1 MALVSKKIPNLIN
14 GVSQQPPALRLPSQ
28 AETQENGLSD
38 IVDGLKKRPPVTGL
52 NNLKV
57 PDSTY
62 VEGTNLV
69 DSSVV
74 LVPLSESVLS
84 SSYIHTYKRSTDE
97 QYTVIYEA
105 GQTTPRLNVFDINGN
120 LRHRSGI
127 GNWDNA
133 GASLAIPTDD
143 SNGDKTDSLA
153 TQQAALQAYFGTAA
167 AKDIQTTTVAD
178 YSFMVNT
185 KKVVAKDTSSATGDA
200 LRPWEGLF
208 YFKSMAY
215 ISKTQAY
222 VRDNPVSG
230 GNLVTSGHVYTFD
243 GSESEEGITL
253 RTGLAA
259 DHISGRATHNGA
271 YATDA
276 SNNSLTSQMS
286 FSGNYVRGGAISQP
300 FFTVSNAVDNF
311 NITIT
316 DDNGGRNAFA
326 HKDAVA
332 SFTTL
337 PKFCDDGFVIQV
349 NGDNQK
355 KEDDFYVRFTGSN
368 TSGTWK
374 ECAQPSRPS
383 QPVYHNLDNTTM
395 PHTLSQNSNGSFT
408 FSSKVFDERKCGD
421 EETNPFPSFVGQ
433 SISNIFFHRNRL
445 GFISGE
451 NVIFSEANGYFNFF
465 RVTVRS
471 LLDSAPIDIAISQ
484 DEVADLKQAVPSQKA
499 LLLFTDLSQFTLSSE
514 TLLTA
519 SEVSIE
525 LGTKFDCDLNVAP
538 VSSGTSVFFATRNG
552 DFSGLRE
559 YRIEAGSDDTADA
572 PSITAHIPKYI
583 KGGIKILEASSN
595 NNTVLVVGDDDE
607 SKMYVYR
614 HHEIDKERVQSSW
627 STWTFDH
634 DICHAYFNNDVV
646 YLIFK
651 NGIFGSLSLKGVKEQ
666 TRVLNI
672 PRTHSVETLNTI
684 PKTRDQ
690 YGTEIFDT
698 RHLPLVP
705 ATIASYDNFQYVG
718 WNNYNYMHNNS
729 GEAYEIKLSQAYVYT
744 SGTNSPS
751 GRVWFKAGT
760 FNDAEG
766 NFDASLAPSFVTFS
780 QGSTSIKYELNPD
793 TWAEVGNHKT
803 FSHVLNNNYCV
814 AYNGVA
820 GALPPTTPDAFM
832 VVDGQTRQ
840 VATWWKEF
848 VNNTTHPQYSIFD
861 YPPKSVTFTTTDSSL
876 LDYKVTL
883 DSNDGFGAITTL
895 ADVQNRCV
903 SPPNADT
910 EFVSPEGTL
919 IAKGISTEAIA
930 KVVAYLGAAQEIDGA
945 AQDNTLIVGQPY
957 VFKYELSEQVFTPTA
972 GDTTDLGRFQLR
984 NITFSYS
991 DANKFDVTVDTPYRD
1006 AKVTKFTGRILGD
1019 INNTLGYSVQD
1030 AEGDIRVGVA
1040 AKAEDAKITITNP
1053 YHNQAIF
1060 QHAEWEG
1067 LVHLRNKRI

>member
-38 IVDGLKKRPPVTGL
+38 IVVGLKKRPPVAGL

-62 VEGTNLV
+62 VEGTDLV
-69 DSSVV
+69 DPSVV

-84 SSYIHTYKRSTDE
+84 SSYIHSYKRSTDE
-97 QYTVIYEA
+97 QYTIIYEA
-105 GQTTPRLNVFDINGN
+105 GEATPRLNVFDINGN
-120 LRHRSGI
+120 LVHRSGI
-127 GNWDNA
+127 GNWA
-133 GASLAIPTDD
+133 GNGAALAVPTDD

-153 TQQAALQAYFGTAA
+153 TQQAAIQAYFGTATA
-167 AKDIQTTTVAD
+167 EDIQTTTVAD
-178 YSFMVNT
+178 NSFMVNT
-185 KKVVAKDTSSATGDA
+185 KKVVAKDTSNATGNN

-215 ISKTQAY
+215 ISKTEAE
-222 VRDNPVSG
+222 VRDNSVSG
-230 GNLVTSGHVYTFD
+230 GNLITRGHVYTMD
-243 GSESEEGITL
+243 GSESTEGISL

-259 DHISGRATHNGA
+259 DHISGRASHPDA
-271 YATDA
+271 YSTDEYGV
-276 SNNSLTSQMS
+276 SLTSQMS
-286 FSGNYVRGGAISQP
+286 FSGNYIRGGDVSLP
-300 FFTVSNAVDNF
+300 FFTVSNAVNNF
-311 NITIT
+311 NISMT

-332 SFTTL
+332 NFITL
-337 PKFCDDGFVIQV
+337 PKYCDDGFVIQV

-355 KEDDFYVRFTGSN
+355 KEDDFYVRFTGSS
-368 TSGTWK
+368 TAGTWK
-374 ECAQPSRPS
+374 ECAKPSRPS
-383 QPVYHNLDNTTM
+383 QPAYHAFDNATM

-421 EETNPFPSFVGQ
+421 DETNPFPSFVGQ
-433 SISNIFFHRNRL
+433 TISNIFFHRNRL

-451 NVIFSEANGYFNFF
+451 NVVFSESNGYFNFF

-484 DEVADLKQAVPSQKA
+484 DEVADLKQVVPSQKA

-538 VSSGTSVFFATRNG
+538 VSSGTSVYFATRNG

-559 YRIEAGSDDTADA
+559 YGIEAGSEDTADA

-583 KGGIKILEASSN
+583 KGRVKLLEASSN
-595 NNTVLVVGDDDE
+595 NNTVLVVGDDDQ

-634 DICHAYFNNDVV
+634 DICHAYFNNDLV

-651 NGIFGSLSLKGVKEQ
+651 NGIFGSLSLKGVKKQ
-666 TRVLNI
+666 TRLLNI
-672 PRTHSVETLNTI
+672 PRSKSIETLITI
-684 PKTRDQ
+684 PNTRDSN
-690 YGTEIFDT
+690 GNIIPDT
-698 RHLPLVP
+698 RHLPLIP
-705 ATIASYDNFQYVG
+705 AAVGGFDNVQYVG
-718 WNNYNYMHNNS
+718 FNPYNYGKGS
-729 GEAYEIKLSQAYVYT
+729 EAAEIGLRQAYVNT
-744 SGTNSPS
+744 VSVSGAPN
-751 GRVWFKAGT
+751 GRVWFFSDAFT
-760 FNDAEG
+760 DAEG
-766 NFDASLAPSFVTFS
+766 NFDLTLAPTSVTFS
-780 QGSTSIKYELNPD
+780 QGAASLKYGFTDDEWAQNSSG
-793 TWAEVGNHKT
+793 TWYQ
-803 FSHVLNNNYCV
+803 SLNNNKML
-814 AYNGVA
+814 AYNGVE
-820 GALPPTTPDAFM
+820 GAIPTPYSSSFM
-832 VVDGQTRQ
+832 LVNNQTTE
-840 VATWWKEF
+840 VATWFKDF
-848 VNNTTHPQYSIFD
+848 VDNTSQPQLSTFEYTPRSI
-861 YPPKSVTFTTTDSSL
+861 VFTTTDSAL
-876 LDYKVTL
+876 LDYKVVL
-883 DSNDGFGAITTL
+883 DNNDGQGAITTL
-895 ADVQNRCV
+895 ADIQNRCV

-910 EFVSPEGTL
+910 EFVSAQGTL
-919 IAKGISTEAIA
+919 IAKGISTDTVA
-930 KVVAYLGAAQEIDGA
+930 KVVAYLGSAQEIDGA
-945 AQDNTLIVGQPY
+945 AQDNVLIVGQPY
-957 VFKYELSEQVFTPTA
+957 MFKYELSEQVFTPTA

-984 NITFSYS
+984 NITFAYS
-991 DANKFDVTVDTPYRD
+991 DANKFDVTVGTPYRD

-1019 INNTLGYSVQD
+1019 INNMLGYSTQD
-1030 AEGDIRVGVA
+1030 AEGDIRVGVS
-1040 AKAEDAKITITNP
+1040 AKAEDVKITITNP